1 MIEFQAPQL
10 EDKPWVDALLAQSQ
24 FQGCEYTFTNLFL
37 WSQLYQT
44 KITQLDGFLLAW
56 FQRDEGCHY
65 LLPAGQGD
73 LKRVMEKV
81 RQDRHCQAQPLRLS
95 GVTGE
100 GKERLDTLF
109 PGRFLYEH
117 DPGLD
122 DYLYRAERLATLAG
136 KKLHGK
142 RNHINRFMTLYPDW
156 SVEPLRADNVKDCWT
171 VEKAW
176 AGAANQENLKD
187 GTEAGEEAKGESRA
201 LRLALC
207 HQKELGLEGAVLR
220 VAGQPVA
227 FTLGGRLNRD
237 TFDVHFE
244 KAIPEVQG
252 AFPMINR
259 EFVRMILERYPEIH
273 WINREEDLGLP
284 GLRQAKRSY
293 DPDGM
298 VVKYRATL
306 QGEAPLW
313 TE

>member
-1 MIEFQAPQL
+1 VIEFHAPQL

-37 WSQLYQT
+37 WSRLYQT
-44 KITQLDGFLLAW
+44 KITQQDGFLLVW

-65 LLPAGQGD
+65 LFPAGQGD
-73 LKRVMEKV
+73 LKRVIEEV
-81 RQDRHCQAQPLRLS
+81 RRHCQAPPLRLS
-95 GVTGE
+95 GVTEE
-100 GKERLDTLF
+100 GKARLDGLF

-122 DYLYRAERLATLAG
+122 DYLYRGERLATLAG

-142 RNHINRFMTLYPDW
+142 RNHINRFVALNPDW
-156 SVEPLRADNVKDCWT
+156 SVEPLGEDNIQDCWA

-176 AGAANQENLKD
+176 AGAANQEDSKD
-187 GTEAGEEAKGESRA
+187 GAEAGEEANGESAA

-207 HQKELGLEGAVLR
+207 HRKELGLEGALLR
-220 VAGQPVA
+220 AAGRPVA

-237 TFDVHFE
+237 TFDIHFE
-244 KAIPEVQG
+244 KAVPDLQG

-259 EFVRMILERYPEIH
+259 EFVRMILERHPEIQ

-298 VVKYRATL
+298 VVKFRAIL

-313 TE
+313 IK